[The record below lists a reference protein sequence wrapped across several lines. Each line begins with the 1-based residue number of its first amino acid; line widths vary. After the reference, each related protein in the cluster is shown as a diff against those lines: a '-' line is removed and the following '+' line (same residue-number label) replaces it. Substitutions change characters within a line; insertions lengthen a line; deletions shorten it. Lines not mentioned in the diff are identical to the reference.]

1 MTESAEVAAP
11 AKAPLRRNRR
21 TWIAIA
27 AAVAVIA
34 AGAVLVWP
42 KGQRPEVPD
51 DLCGVIGA
59 KTLADY
65 APNAK
70 FESDK
75 IGPDLASC
83 TGKSPSYDYLL
94 TVELDRDGSRNGSY
108 ADLCQKMKSR
118 EDMRPEDLI
127 KPSETAE
134 FGDKLCGWMAAEPS
148 RSSIIHLTNVSD
160 LYVVHGDAMVVIRY
174 SGGTGSRD
182 YQLQRT
188 LNLTRSVLTA
198 LG

>member
-1 MTESAEVAAP
+1 MTEPAEVTAP
-11 AKAPLRRNRR
+11 TKAPLRRDRR

-27 AAVAVIA
+27 TGVAVIA

-42 KGQRPEVPD
+42 KGHRPEVPD
-51 DLCGVIGA
+51 DLCAVIGA
-59 KTLADY
+59 KTLTDY
-65 APNAK
+65 APNNK

-75 IGPDLASC
+75 IAPDIANCDGHS
-83 TGKSPSYDYLL
+83 SPGGYRL
-94 TVELDRDGSRNGSY
+94 TIELDRDGGHNGMY
-108 ADLCQKMKSR
+108 ANLCQKMKSH
-118 EDMRPEDLI
+118 EERPENLI

-134 FGDKLCGWMAAEPS
+134 FGDKLCGWIATEPS
-148 RSSIIHLTNVSD
+148 KSSIIPLTNDSD
-160 LYVVHGDAMVVIRY
+160 LYVVHGDAMVTIRY

-198 LG
+198 LK